1 MVEGRG
7 LVLRGVLWCPGTFG
21 PSCTQ
26 VLVLGEDLLSVVPG
40 VETLAQNFSKLSRGK
55 KHHNGGVKGERSLRA
70 WLLERAG
77 SACLGRDKCLQVAA
91 QAWPREDES
100 VLCFFCRLKFDRNLP
115 YAFRQGVFLFSL
127 YDFFN
132 FFFFF
137 CKANLFLP
145 MENTAFWLNSVV
157 FDLE

>member
-7 LVLRGVLWCPGTFG
+7 LVLRGFLWCPGTFG

-70 WLLERAG
+70 WLLE
-77 SACLGRDKCLQVAA
+77 
-91 QAWPREDES
+91 
-100 VLCFFCRLKFDRNLP
+100 
-115 YAFRQGVFLFSL
+115 
-127 YDFFN
+127 
-132 FFFFF
+132 
-137 CKANLFLP
+137 
-145 MENTAFWLNSVV
+145 
-157 FDLE
+157 